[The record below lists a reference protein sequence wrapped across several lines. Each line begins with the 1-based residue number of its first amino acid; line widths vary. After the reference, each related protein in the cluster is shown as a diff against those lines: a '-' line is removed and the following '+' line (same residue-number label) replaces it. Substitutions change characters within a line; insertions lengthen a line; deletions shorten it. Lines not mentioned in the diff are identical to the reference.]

1 MTEKIRVFKIWN
13 QITED
18 KTASSK
24 TQEISDLFSV
34 ILKEK
39 HLTTKCLL
47 NKENSNYKDSPLY
60 YFNQT
65 GNDSFFERIAQDLF
79 SAEIKAKGKRNSTIR
94 EGVLFIKTSGNSI
107 TIMKLEEL
115 SVIDTTTYKPVNSLE
130 KRLF

>member
-47 NKENSNYKDSPLY
+47 NKTQIIKIVHFIILIKQEMILSLSGLLKIYSLPRSRLM
-60 YFNQT
+60 
-65 GNDSFFERIAQDLF
+65 GSEIA
-79 SAEIKAKGKRNSTIR
+79 R
-94 EGVLFIKTSGNSI
+94 
-107 TIMKLEEL
+107 
-115 SVIDTTTYKPVNSLE
+115 LE
-130 KRLF
+130 KGYFL